1 MYFQLL
7 KGEVAHMGAR
17 LVLPQ
22 PAYRLEGVKID
33 YDLMPK
39 QAVELLSGSNPDIG
53 LWPEDKME
61 LWNGGK
67 TGVVETTLPILWDR
81 QSFTTAQGRQKQ
93 EASGIGFALPV
104 EIASLALPENE
115 PEQIRK
121 ALHELGMWWL
131 VALRQSDEELW
142 QHDSVFRPFCL
153 VLFPDCFEF
162 GLGFAGVDWDDLSAL
177 AGAPQVSQ

>member
-1 MYFQLL
+1 
-7 KGEVAHMGAR
+7 MGAR

-33 YDLMPK
+33 YGLTPK
-39 QAVELLSGSNPDIG
+39 QAAELLSGSNPDIA

-61 LWNGGK
+61 LWHGGK
-67 TGVVETTLPILWDR
+67 TGVVEATLPILWDR
-81 QSFTTAQGRQKQ
+81 QPFTTAQGRQKQ
-93 EASGIGFALPV
+93 EASEIGFSWPV

-121 ALHELGMWWL
+121 ALHDLGMWWL

-142 QHDSVFRPFCL
+142 RRAGRFRPFFL
-153 VLFPDCFEF
+153 HLRPACFEF
-162 GLGFAGVDWDDLSAL
+162 GLGCTGGGWDGGSAL

>member
-1 MYFQLL
+1 
-7 KGEVAHMGAR
+7 MGAR

-33 YDLMPK
+33 YGLTPK

-61 LWNGGK
+61 LWHGGK
-67 TGVVETTLPILWDR
+67 TGIVEATLPILWDR
-81 QSFTTAQGRQKQ
+81 QSFNTAQGRQKQ
-93 EASGIGFALPV
+93 EASGIGFGWPV

-121 ALHELGMWWL
+121 ALYDLGMWWL
-131 VALRQSDEELW
+131 VALRQSNEELW
-142 QHDSVFRPFCL
+142 QHDGDFRPFFL
-153 VLFPDCFEF
+153 SLDPSYFKFDLYSAVVGWGDC
-162 GLGFAGVDWDDLSAL
+162 DAL

>member
-1 MYFQLL
+1 
-7 KGEVAHMGAR
+7 MGAR

-33 YDLMPK
+33 YGLTPK
-39 QAVELLSGSNPDIG
+39 QAAELLSGSNPDIA

-61 LWNGGK
+61 LWHGDK
-67 TGVVETTLPILWDR
+67 TGVVEATLPILWDR
-81 QSFTTAQGRQKQ
+81 QPFTTAQGRQKQ
-93 EASGIGFALPV
+93 EASEIGFSWPV
-104 EIASLALPENE
+104 EIASLALPEND

-121 ALHELGMWWL
+121 ALHEMGMWWL

-142 QHDSVFRPFCL
+142 QRDGGFRPFDL
-153 VLFPDCFEF
+153 NLHPDDFRF
-162 GLGFAGVDWDDLSAL
+162 NLDDTDDDWHDRNAL